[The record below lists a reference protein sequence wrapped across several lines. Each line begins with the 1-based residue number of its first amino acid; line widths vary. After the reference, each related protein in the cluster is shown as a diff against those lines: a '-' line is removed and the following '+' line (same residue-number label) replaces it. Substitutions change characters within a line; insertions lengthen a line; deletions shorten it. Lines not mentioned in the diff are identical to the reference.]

1 MACRLSIH
9 EIPIPDSFKKVY
21 PTIRRDRNV
30 VGIPIG
36 INVQKSI
43 RNNTYI
49 WRKKWRNMVM
59 NKVVYMN
66 HLMRELSTLSSSKI
80 SEKKSNIVGVQIYNF
95 ISSLKL
101 NYGENQKWLTYK
113 TSNFTYNDILS
124 EYTNLTDYEWDTFEL
139 YLDSRIIEKNIWGV
153 INYVILTFE
162 QKIEKFFTGES
173 VCLIVIVQKEEI
185 TNINIR
191 LHLNREREFIL
202 DPNLDN
208 YNEPILYV
216 LYNE

>member
-1 MACRLSIH
+1 
-9 EIPIPDSFKKVY
+9 
-21 PTIRRDRNV
+21 
-30 VGIPIG
+30 
-36 INVQKSI
+36 
-43 RNNTYI
+43 
-49 WRKKWRNMVM
+49 M

-113 TSNFTYNDILS
+113 TSDFTYNDILR
-124 EYTNLTDYEWDTFEL
+124 EYRNLTDYEWDTFEL
-139 YLDSRIIEKNIWGV
+139 YLDSRIIGKNIWGV

-162 QKIEKFFTGES
+162 QMIEKFFTGES

>member
-1 MACRLSIH
+1 
-9 EIPIPDSFKKVY
+9 
-21 PTIRRDRNV
+21 
-30 VGIPIG
+30 
-36 INVQKSI
+36 
-43 RNNTYI
+43 
-49 WRKKWRNMVM
+49 M

>member
-1 MACRLSIH
+1 M
-9 EIPIPDSFKKVY
+9 
-21 PTIRRDRNV
+21 T
-30 VGIPIG
+30 
-36 INVQKSI
+36 
-43 RNNTYI
+43 
-49 WRKKWRNMVM
+49 
-59 NKVVYMN
+59 NKIVYMN

-80 SEKKSNIVGVQIYNF
+80 SEKDLNIVEAQIYNF

-113 TSNFTYNDILS
+113 MSDFTYNDILS

-162 QKIEKFFTGES
+162 QMIEKFFTGEP

-191 LHLNREREFIL
+191 LHLNRKGEFIL
-202 DPNLDN
+202 DPNLDK
-208 YNEPILYV
+208 YNEPILCV
-216 LYNE
+216 LYNDYKRQLIMD

>member
-1 MACRLSIH
+1 
-9 EIPIPDSFKKVY
+9 
-21 PTIRRDRNV
+21 
-30 VGIPIG
+30 
-36 INVQKSI
+36 
-43 RNNTYI
+43 
-49 WRKKWRNMVM
+49 M

-113 TSNFTYNDILS
+113 TSDFTYNDILS
-124 EYTNLTDYEWDTFEL
+124 EYRNLTDYEWDTFEL
-139 YLDSRIIEKNIWGV
+139 YLDSRIIGKNIWGV

-162 QKIEKFFTGES
+162 QMIEKFFTGES
-173 VCLIVIVQKEEI
+173 VCLIAIVQKEEI

>member
-1 MACRLSIH
+1 MPTSCR
-9 EIPIPDSFKKVY
+9 
-21 PTIRRDRNV
+21 
-30 VGIPIG
+30 
-36 INVQKSI
+36 
-43 RNNTYI
+43 
-49 WRKKWRNMVM
+49 
-59 NKVVYMN
+59 
-66 HLMRELSTLSSSKI
+66 
-80 SEKKSNIVGVQIYNF
+80 VQIYNF